1 MSKNIFQKQR
11 GKKGVSSDIQTW
23 NNSSPTDMYYK
34 KWWKTSLSRRQNLHK
49 GGKKEPELTTKWIN
63 IWFIFNI

>member
-11 GKKGVSSDIQTW
+11 GKKGVSSDIQSW

-34 KWWKTSLSRRQNLHK
+34 KW
-49 GGKKEPELTTKWIN
+49 
-63 IWFIFNI
+63 